1 MGTLNRVYINS
12 PENNGEFEFQ
22 AQNIDY
28 TIPGSTIKTSVASV
42 LKNLTEQTGD
52 EGLAPTDHS
61 SKTSEYGMASTTK
74 YGHIK
79 IGEGLIGPQGGGG
92 FDTLPFNLKSGRN
105 QCATDGKDT
114 YIFIADNDS
123 TIEFWILDQNGFS
136 KIRVVPQ
143 ILDNFDGYVIY
154 ISNTFTFVYGNFSIS
169 YDLSTRNWR
178 SSVTLPFN
186 INQNNSFITSVSQ
199 NSGIITFYSNDNNG
213 YIFLDPLS
221 GSVLPFSTLE
231 ISTPAFQLTGNFD
244 NKSTVFI
251 FDSYTTTMWLLNI
264 NTGVW
269 DSAPLTTLGGMV
281 STTSYYYDHFFYI
294 IGRTTSKPSS
304 LAFIKQ
310 YGSRQLDSSIRS
322 LGSVLFINDK
332 FYIFQGEKVV
342 GGAATSIYSHSNEY
356 SSSWERDSL
365 SIESNS
371 SGITPTGPDPRPAP
385 DPDPN
390 ALTIDPE
397 YALDSDD
404 ERLED
409 ERTPFPHASLDTRY
423 GASTIELYGHS
434 KLVDDYANVGLDING
449 ESSVTISEL
458 STTIWQRH
466 NVAVNKNGEIL
477 AISSLDFND
486 DQWTPAYSFY
496 SSTKPIVENQ
506 RHPVIY
512 DFDSCQVECLNDDT
526 FIIVGSCEPSYAGLY
541 MYKITNDQ
549 WTRLS
554 DLPFDFCNDLY
565 SGQIAK
571 DTFKS
576 SSRDYEDS
584 VLIMLYNSNLPGY
597 VFYWY
602 NEEDGLVSAFEEGD
616 YLPSSY
622 VDDSSGN
629 TAYLYSNNLTLV
641 ITPGYYVVLD
651 IYNRRMWKHTM
662 DYSGEW
668 HYSGHLLPIP
678 DSYSNTYPSALVYG
692 GDDINMAYLHI
703 IGRNNDNGGIF
714 HGTFDL
720 FNMNWDEAN
729 TENISLRGYDS
740 YNGEYSFILKDNKLY
755 LFTDTDQN
763 TTKIYSCRADTMQ
776 PVWVEDSITFDIKP
790 SSKTCG
796 GNGISASSYSV
807 NMFKNDTLKQI
818 ATIMPAS
825 NFTDELHRRME
836 KYIKS
841 S

>member
-1 MGTLNRVYINS
+1 MGTLNKVYINS

-61 SKTSEYGMASTTK
+61 SKTSEYGMASTSK

-79 IGEGLIGPQGGGG
+79 IGEGLIG
-92 FDTLPFNLKSGRN
+92 S
-105 QCATDGKDT
+105 
-114 YIFIADNDS
+114 
-123 TIEFWILDQNGFS
+123 
-136 KIRVVPQ
+136 
-143 ILDNFDGYVIY
+143 
-154 ISNTFTFVYGNFSIS
+154 
-169 YDLSTRNWR
+169 
-178 SSVTLPFN
+178 
-186 INQNNSFITSVSQ
+186 
-199 NSGIITFYSNDNNG
+199 
-213 YIFLDPLS
+213 
-221 GSVLPFSTLE
+221 
-231 ISTPAFQLTGNFD
+231 
-244 NKSTVFI
+244 
-251 FDSYTTTMWLLNI
+251 
-264 NTGVW
+264 
-269 DSAPLTTLGGMV
+269 
-281 STTSYYYDHFFYI
+281 
-294 IGRTTSKPSS
+294 
-304 LAFIKQ
+304 
-310 YGSRQLDSSIRS
+310 
-322 LGSVLFINDK
+322 
-332 FYIFQGEKVV
+332 
-342 GGAATSIYSHSNEY
+342 
-356 SSSWERDSL
+356 
-365 SIESNS
+365 
-371 SGITPTGPDPRPAP
+371 RPAP

-404 ERLED
+404 KRLED
-409 ERTPFPHASLDTRY
+409 ERTPLSHASLDTRY

-434 KLVDDYANVGLDING
+434 KLVDDYTNVGFNISG
-449 ESSVTISEL
+449 GSHITISEL
-458 STTIWQRH
+458 PTAVWQRH

-477 AISSLDFND
+477 AISSLDFSND
-486 DQWTPAYSFY
+486 EWTPAYSFY
-496 SSTKPIVENQ
+496 SSTKPIIENQ
-506 RHPVIY
+506 EHPIIN

-554 DLPFDFCNDLY
+554 DLPFDFCNGSY

-576 SSRDYEDS
+576 SHRNYEKS
-584 VLIMLYNSNLPGY
+584 VLIMLYNDDLSGY

-602 NEEDGLVSAFEEGD
+602 SEEDGLVLAFEEGD

-622 VDDSSGN
+622 VDDSFGN
-629 TAYLYSNNLTLV
+629 TEYLYSYNLTLV

-662 DYSGEW
+662 DYSGGW
-668 HYSGHLLPIP
+668 HSSSHPLPTP
-678 DSYSNTYPSALVYG
+678 ALENSYPSALVYG

-703 IGRNNDNGGIF
+703 IGRNNDDGGIF
-714 HGTFDL
+714 HSIFDL

-729 TENISLRGYDS
+729 TENVSLRGYDS
-740 YNGEYSFILKDNKLY
+740 YNGEYSLILKDNKLY

-776 PVWVEDSITFDIKP
+776 PVWVEDSITFDVKP
-790 SSKTCG
+790 SSRTCG
-796 GNGISASSYSV
+796 GNGISASSYSI

-818 ATIMPAS
+818 ATIMPKDD
-825 NFTDELHRRME
+825 FTDELQRRME